1 MSSTSGEWR
10 PTSRRAKREAG
21 NDTIV
26 THEEVRPKLLR
37 QGQGFGAQAPDP
49 LKAGTLL
56 LRLLRF
62 LRERPVVLLD
72 RLAEPFRHLIGS
84 RQRQRLV
91 ARLGVPP
98 QHELELL
105 QLVDRRRLQL
115 LESARVGVD
124 LIGVELPELPE
135 HFIQIARLDAGGLQ
149 LTPQRLGIVRPLT
162 ELAAPLADVVRVPA
176 AVAAA
181 VVTAPVAR
189 VAAIATRGVR
199 RPGVVAVP
207 RAAAILPALRVLALR
222 AVRTF

>member
-1 MSSTSGEWR
+1 MRRSTEGGEAPGWQGATTENIGNMGGRSNAARRDASPAECRRIYEMSSTSGEWR

-21 NDTIV
+21 NDTLV

-105 QLVDRRRLQL
+105 QLVDRRRLKL
-115 LESARVGVD
+115 LKSARVGVH

-149 LTPQRLGIVRPLT
+149 LTPQRLGIVRPLA

-176 AVAAA
+176 A
-181 VVTAPVAR
+181 
-189 VAAIATRGVR
+189 
-199 RPGVVAVP
+199 
-207 RAAAILPALRVLALR
+207 
-222 AVRTF
+222 

>member
-1 MSSTSGEWR
+1 MR
-10 PTSRRAKREAG
+10 PAKAG
-21 NDTIV
+21 HYV
-26 THEEVRPKLLR
+26 LFLWLLR
-37 QGQGFGAQAPDP
+37 S
-49 LKAGTLL
+49 
-56 LRLLRF
+56 
-62 LRERPVVLLD
+62 LRERPVVFLN
-72 RLAEPFRHLIGS
+72 RLAEPFRHLIGT

-91 ARLGVPP
+91 AGLGVPP
-98 QHELELL
+98 EHELELL

-115 LESARVGVD
+115 LEPARIGVD

-149 LTPQRLGIVRPLT
+149 LPPQRLGIVHPLT

-189 VAAIATRGVR
+189 VAAIAARGVR

-207 RAAAILPALRVLALR
+207 CSAAVLPALRVLTLR
-222 AVRTF
+222 TVRTF